1 MLAKLPPTKVC
12 IAFAILAAMIVAAVI
27 AQPIIGGVLVFAL
40 VLVWCINTLAEH
52 YIQ

>member
-1 MLAKLPPTKVC
+1 MLTKLPPVKVLVA
-12 IAFAILAAMIVAAVI
+12 IAILAAMIVAAVVT
-27 AQPIIGGVLVFAL
+27 QPIIGIVLVFAL